1 MRVKNFLK
9 FSLSFSGMTA
19 IFIPIATLVS
29 CGNTETIKEV
39 IKEVVIEV
47 EKKDTIDISGV
58 EEVTIAAKLG
68 NNHLRYREYAKHFE
82 ELTGVKVSFIDIQNM
97 NVKNEFIPA
106 YEGGNLHITEF
117 PMLNIIG
124 KELLINEIDSLD
136 PMFEFF
142 NLDDLGAPK
151 YSLRTDRK
159 SNKVKTDDD
168 FQVEFGGEELNF
180 NSSLS
185 FNQPLFQSVLKHGSS
200 REVFGLPIGYTSS
213 MNWINW
219 NAIDTSKKLKIVIP
233 QIDGAPLE
241 FETNIRLTDDG
252 IQSFLASSDS
262 AETYISNTID
272 STLPDNIKESLHK
285 NGPLALFQRIG
296 SLSSILKDG
305 YNVFSKD
312 MNLEW
317 DVISSIDT
325 LYDSTNHRLD
335 INTLNSKFMNN
346 EVQENFGKTLWEGY
360 YGYYGLEKGFVDNDM
375 LNEEYD
381 IHIGGGQFEKLSS
394 DIAPFMNG
402 KAAFFHDSLDNLM
415 WDMSPMMNP
424 SIAAK
429 AMPKSFSSVDMA
441 AIAMGKGLT
450 EQQQNVAKLFI
461 RFIFNQDTIYNER
474 YGENKLNE
482 LTLQNATVDGFAQ
495 LQNYNADISFQRSK
509 YESVIGSSTAQMFP
523 SYTEWSQASIA
534 TGKKV
539 RRMPGAN
546 TGSYYQYTTI
556 TSDPINDLGSL
567 YIERSSDNNTF
578 NTLKTKFHSSKSSY
592 WGSNETN
599 ENKVN
604 GFNYN
609 AFKTIIN
616 SIKSN

>member
-136 PMFEFF
+136 PMFEFL

-200 REVFGLPIGYTSS
+200 REVFGLPI
-213 MNWINW
+213 
-219 NAIDTSKKLKIVIP
+219 
-233 QIDGAPLE
+233 
-241 FETNIRLTDDG
+241 
-252 IQSFLASSDS
+252 
-262 AETYISNTID
+262 
-272 STLPDNIKESLHK
+272 
-285 NGPLALFQRIG
+285 
-296 SLSSILKDG
+296 G